1 MSIVLSLGLL
11 VLGFAFLIKGADY
24 LIDGSV
30 SLAKRFK
37 VSDLVIGLTI
47 VSFGTSAPELIVS
60 SVAAWNGKGDLSI
73 GNVVGSNIAN
83 LMLILGVSA
92 IIRPLIVK
100 KNTAHKEIPFSFLA
114 AITLFILG
122 NDILFGGGIA
132 NVLTRGDGLILI
144 CFFAIFL
151 FYSFATAKSEEGV
164 IEDAKE
170 ESAESKAHGLPL
182 TWLMVGGGLVA
193 LSLGGRWVVSG
204 ATEIAMAIGMSE
216 KLIGLTIVAIG
227 TSLPELF
234 ASVMAARKGNSDIA
248 IGNVVGSNIF
258 NVFWILG
265 AASLI
270 KPLNFNSAMNFDIV
284 YLLAITA
291 LMPVLIYVGKKRV
304 LDKGEG
310 VFLSLAYFSYI
321 IYLVFRG

>member
-1 MSIVLSLGLL
+1 MVFSIVILL
-11 VLGFAFLIKGADY
+11 LGFVLLIKGADC
-24 LIDGSV
+24 LIEGSV
-30 SLAKRFK
+30 SLAKRLK

-47 VSFGTSAPELIVS
+47 VSLGTSAPELIVS
-60 SVAAWNGKGDLSI
+60 TVAAWNGKGDLSI
-73 GNVVGSNIAN
+73 GNIVGSNIAN

-92 IIRPLIVK
+92 VIRPLVVK
-100 KNTAHKEIPFSFLA
+100 RNTAHKEIPFSFLA
-114 AITLFILG
+114 AATLFILG

-132 NVLTRGDGLILI
+132 NVLTSGDGLILMS
-144 CFFAIFL
+144 FFTIFL

-164 IEDAKE
+164 VKEAKE
-170 ESAESKAHGLPL
+170 ESSEAKAHGLPL
-182 TWLMVGGGLVA
+182 TWLMIGGGLVA

-204 ATEIAMAIGMSE
+204 ATDIAAAIGLSE

-234 ASVMAARKGNSDIA
+234 ASAVAARKGNSDIA

-258 NVFWILG
+258 NIFWILG

-270 KPLNFNSAMNFDIV
+270 KSLNFNPAMNFDIG
-284 YLLAITA
+284 YLLAVTA

-310 VFLSLAYFSYI
+310 LFLLSAYFVYI
-321 IYLVFRG
+321 IYLIFRG